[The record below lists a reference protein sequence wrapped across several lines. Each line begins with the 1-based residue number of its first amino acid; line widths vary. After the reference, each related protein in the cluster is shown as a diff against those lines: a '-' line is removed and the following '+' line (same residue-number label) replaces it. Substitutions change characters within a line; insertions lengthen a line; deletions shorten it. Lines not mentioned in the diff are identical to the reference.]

1 MSDWTETYRP
11 TTLSEVRGNDKAR
24 NKLEEWARTWDEHRK
39 PVIVHGSPGIGK
51 TSAAHALANDMG
63 WPVMEL
69 NASDDRQADVIKRV
83 AGEASKSG
91 TLTGGS
97 GGRRLVILDEA
108 DNFHGNADYGGSREV
123 TRVVKSASQPI
134 VLVANEF
141 YDMSNSLRNYCQ
153 TIEFRDVSARS
164 IVPVLRDICRR
175 EGIEFEDDALRKI
188 ADATSGDLR
197 SAVNDLQAVAEGSER
212 LTVDDV
218 VTSERDSTEGIFD
231 FLDALIKEKDAHGAL
246 LAAYDTDET
255 PDDLLNWVE
264 DNVPKDYSGG
274 ELADAYEFMSNADR
288 WLGRVRSTQ
297 DYSYWRYAT
306 DNIAAGV
313 AASRRE
319 PKGGWTR
326 YGPPSYWSKLGR
338 TRGTRDRRDA
348 IAQRIAD
355 REVASIGTVRR
366 EIMPFLSS
374 MTHLC
379 RNRELTVTMAAAY
392 DLDEKEVSFVTGSGA
407 DTNKVESI
415 VQDAAE
421 RQTEETVS
429 HSGSAFFG
437 TADANDSSDVGSR
450 SGEGARSDDGSDDGS
465 GSGDESTDSE
475 NASLLDV
482 GSASSASDVD
492 GEASSGVG
500 TGTGNDSSADADDST
515 SGADE
520 SEENEEDEVDEDDDG
535 QSGLSD
541 FF

>member
-1 MSDWTETYRP
+1 MTDWTETYRP
-11 TTLSEVRGNDKAR
+11 TTLSEVRGNNKAR
-24 NKLEEWARTWDEHRK
+24 DELEQWARTWADHRK

-97 GGRRLVILDEA
+97 SGRRLVILDEA

-123 TRVVKSASQPI
+123 TRVVKSAHQPI
-134 VLVANEF
+134 ILVANEF
-141 YDMSNSLRNYCQ
+141 YDMSNGLRNYCK

-164 IVPVLRDICRR
+164 IMPVLRDICRK
-175 EGIEFEDDALRKI
+175 EGIEFEEDALRKI
-188 ADATSGDLR
+188 AEQTSGDLR
-197 SAVNDLQAVAEGSER
+197 SAVNDLQAVAEETAK
-212 LTVDDV
+212 LTIDDV
-218 VTSERDSTEGIFD
+218 VTGERDSTEGIFD

-246 LAAYDTDET
+246 LAAYDVDET

-264 DNVPKDYSGG
+264 DNVPKDYSGA

-288 WLGRVRSTQ
+288 WLGRVRATQ

-313 AASRRE
+313 AAARRE

-338 TRGTRDRRDA
+338 TRGKRDRRDA

-355 REVASIGTVRR
+355 REAASVSTVRQ
-366 EIMPFLSS
+366 EILPFLGA
-374 MTHLC
+374 MTHHC
-379 RNRELTVTMAAAY
+379 KNRELTVAMAAAY
-392 DLDEKEVSFVTGSGA
+392 DMDADEISFVTGSGA
-407 DTNKVESI
+407 DTNKVQGI
-415 VQDAAE
+415 VDDAVE
-421 RQTEETVS
+421 RRERLAVE

-437 TADANDSSDVGSR
+437 SSRETDDPENGGADDVES
-450 SGEGARSDDGSDDGS
+450 ASDDGTETSESGPSTGS
-465 GSGDESTDSE
+465 LEQF
-475 NASLLDV
+475 
-482 GSASSASDVD
+482 
-492 GEASSGVG
+492 
-500 TGTGNDSSADADDST
+500 ADDSAGDEPA
-515 SGADE
+515 SGAQTKPDAAAADSDE
-520 SEENEEDEVDEDDDG
+520 AEAATESRPEDDED